1 MTIKTQP
8 EKQPER
14 IEPKRTW
21 ASAHPS
27 VVIGLVLA
35 ACLIPFINE
44 AIQTDDVLF
53 VWTGQWIQKHPAD
66 FFGFNVNWWVSAIPM
81 WATNYNP
88 PLLSYFFAGV
98 ASLFGWSEIALHS
111 GCFVIAFIAAL
122 GIHSLA
128 KLWSGHPLLA
138 ALIAIATPAFLV
150 SSSTLM
156 CDVMALA
163 FWIWA
168 LVLWERALA
177 CPSPWRF
184 LIAGALAGFGVLT
197 KYSAV
202 DLLPLLFVL
211 AVLRARRPG
220 WW

>member
-1 MTIKTQP
+1 
-8 EKQPER
+8 
-14 IEPKRTW
+14 
-21 ASAHPS
+21 
-27 VVIGLVLA
+27 
-35 ACLIPFINE
+35 
-44 AIQTDDVLF
+44 
-53 VWTGQWIQKHPAD
+53 
-66 FFGFNVNWWVSAIPM
+66 
-81 WATNYNP
+81 
-88 PLLSYFFAGV
+88 
-98 ASLFGWSEIALHS
+98 HS
-111 GCFVIAFIAAL
+111 GCFAIAFIAAL

-211 AVLRARRPG
+211 ALLRARRPG
-220 WW
+220 WWLVGLIVPVLMLAGYELMTTKLYGRGLFMAAVHYARTVHAGFGGGGTASAHNGLAFVGGSWLRVLFFV